1 MARVRVAGAGNPV
14 RGDDAL
20 GLVAVRHL
28 ASTRLGPDVSVVEAT
43 TDPLSL
49 WLASVG
55 YDYLILIDAVNGGQ
69 PPGTIYVFR
78 PNGCD
83 DLPGRLSTR
92 GIDLLSHLKH
102 AAGIGPDL
110 VVVGMEPAFTGAST
124 ELSERVRQRIP
135 DLVNRVVEVVRKVV
149 GDDGDKGRL

>member
-20 GLVAVRHL
+20 GLVAVRQL
-28 ASTRLGPDVSVVEAT
+28 ASAGLGPEVSVVEAAN
-43 TDPLSL
+43 DALSL
-49 WLASVG
+49 LLASVG
-55 YDYLILIDAVNGGQ
+55 YDWLILVDAVNGGQ

-78 PNGCD
+78 PSGCNGP
-83 DLPGRLSTR
+83 PGRLSTR
-92 GIDLLSHLKH
+92 GIDLLSCLKH

-124 ELSERVRQRIP
+124 QLSERIRRRIP
-135 DLVNRVVEVVRKVV
+135 DLVERVVEVVRKVV
-149 GDDGDKGRL
+149 GDHGDNGRL